1 MYKIRSKVLPG
12 GGRENIGIADKTG
25 RRYFF
30 NDLTTPHEI
39 NEKQMTNLR
48 MTYGD
53 ELEKYVSIE
62 KVLREDPIEIIERK
76 EAHLVDEEKTD
87 LTFREI
93 VEDLKQMTLEE
104 AEALLKLEEAKEE
117 PRKSVVY
124 EIKKAIKRLSR

>member
-1 MYKIRSKVLPG
+1 
-12 GGRENIGIADKTG
+12 
-25 RRYFF
+25 
-30 NDLTTPHEI
+30 
-39 NEKQMTNLR
+39 MTNLR